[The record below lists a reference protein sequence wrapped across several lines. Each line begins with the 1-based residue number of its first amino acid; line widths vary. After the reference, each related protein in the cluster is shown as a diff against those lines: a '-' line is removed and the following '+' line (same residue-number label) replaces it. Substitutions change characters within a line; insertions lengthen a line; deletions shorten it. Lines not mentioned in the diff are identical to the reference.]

1 MSVRKRL
8 WPDPKTG
15 PNEAWVADY
24 KDANGKRHR
33 QQFKLKKDAL
43 AFEKRANTEVADGV
57 HIPPTEA
64 KTILDAGEQWIAVKA
79 RAGREQST
87 VAQYRQHLD
96 QHIAPFIGGTKL
108 TAFTAQSLSAFERKL
123 FDNGRSLA
131 MVRKV
136 RVSLGSIL
144 ARAQREGWV
153 TRNVVRDMRGVGQDT
168 DAKAE
173 KRQKGRL
180 RVGEDIPTPTEIKA
194 IVGALSGRWRP
205 LLLTAIFCGL
215 RASELR
221 GLPWSCVD
229 FDKKLIYVR
238 QRADRYNAIGA
249 PKSKDGDR
257 DVPMPDMLVQTL
269 REWKLVCPRKDTGKK
284 DEDGNPVKVLDLVF
298 PNGQGKVESLAN
310 IINRGFWPVQVKA
323 GVVRPTEK
331 HDGSVTSGMEAKY
344 RGLHALRHFHAS
356 WLINRPQ
363 EGGLGLTPKQVQER
377 LGHSSITLTMD
388 VYSHLFA
395 SQDDGAQMS
404 AAAAAFLA

>member
-1 MSVRKRL
+1 MSVRKRT
-8 WPDPKTG
+8 WSTKGVEKT
-15 PNEAWVADY
+15 AWVADY
-24 KDANGKRHR
+24 TDAAGNRHR
-33 QQFKLKKDAL
+33 QQFALKKDAQ
-43 AFEKRANTEVADGV
+43 AFEKRASTEVADGTHV
-57 HIPPTEA
+57 APTDSR
-64 KTILDAGEQWIAVKA
+64 TIVEAGELWISTKA

-96 QHIAPFIGGTKL
+96 QHIAPYIGGTKL
-108 TAFTAQSLSAFERKL
+108 TAFNAPALAAWERKL
-123 FDNGRSLA
+123 MDDGRSLA

-144 ARAQREGWV
+144 ATAQKQGWV
-153 TRNVVRDMRGVGQDT
+153 GRNVVRDMRGVGQDT
-168 DAKAE
+168 DAKAA
-173 KRQKGRL
+173 KRKRGKL
-180 RVGEDIPTPTEIKA
+180 RAGEDIPTPAEIKA
-194 IVGALSGRWRP
+194 IVGVLSGRWRP

-221 GLPWSCVD
+221 GLPWTCVD

-238 QRADRYNAIGA
+238 QRADRYNDIGK
-249 PKSKDGDR
+249 PKSEAGDR
-257 DVPMPDMLVQTL
+257 DVPMPDLLVQVL
-269 REWKLVCPRKDTGKK
+269 REWKLQCPRRDTGKK
-284 DEDGNPVKVLDLVF
+284 DGDGNPVKVLDLVF

-310 IINRGFWPVQVKA
+310 IINRGLWPVQVKA
-323 GVVRPTEK
+323 GVVRPSEK
-331 HDGSVTSGMEAKY
+331 VDEEGNVVMEAKY

-395 SQDDGAQMS
+395 TQDDGAQIS
-404 AAAAAFLA
+404 AAAAAFLG